1 MAWFSKWDHNMANEK
16 EVFRFSLFEI
26 VDVPF
31 RWEGQTYVFDEFDVV
46 VDEKGNREFRWH
58 SEQEIPPVIISKL
71 YQLIEA
77 MYALPKAVMIKYA
90 YLIAINELTF
100 DKMFEHTF
108 IYINDKCT
116 LTIDTLTH
124 VAQLMDQYIETNVR
138 TEELTGFLSV
148 FSPGLMDLCCEYGA
162 YKRALKRQQEDA
174 LATAQH
180 RHDPV
185 ENIFT
190 RVYNRF
196 KRHFGG

>member
-1 MAWFSKWDHNMANEK
+1 MTDKK

-26 VDVPF
+26 VNVPF
-31 RWEGQTYVFDEFDVV
+31 QWEGQTYVFDRFDVV
-46 VDEKGNREFRWH
+46 VDEKGNREFHWH
-58 SEQEIPPVIISKL
+58 SDREIPSVIISKL

-90 YLIAINELTF
+90 YLIAINELTL
-100 DKMFEHTF
+100 DQMFHHTF
-108 IYINDKCT
+108 IYINDRSS
-116 LTIDTLTH
+116 LTIDTLTY
-124 VAQLMDQYIETNVR
+124 VAQLMNQFIETNVR

-162 YKRALKRQQEDA
+162 YKRALKRQQEEA

-180 RHDPV
+180 HHDPV

-190 RVYNRF
+190 RVYNYF
-196 KRHFGG
+196 KRYFGG